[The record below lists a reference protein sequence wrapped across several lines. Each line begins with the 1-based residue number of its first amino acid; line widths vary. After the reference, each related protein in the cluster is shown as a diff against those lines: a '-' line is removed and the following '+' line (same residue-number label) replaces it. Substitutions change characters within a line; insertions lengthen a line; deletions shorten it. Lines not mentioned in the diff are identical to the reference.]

1 MKKDNDNNTKEQEDI
16 WIAKKKVQRLF
27 FFLFGHGRKEVVFLD
42 FLLIGLSA
50 SLAGRSDG
58 VIFQGLGL
66 GLGIKHFPKPFGVFR
81 VSLGH
86 DWGLV
91 LVNVEVDLGTLG
103 GRAGKPNKKRS
114 GDGKRKTSEEHDVI
128 GEQRVCVVIPVSA
141 MVVASGKKKVS
152 GEKKISQKVLVVD
165 SVLTSAGPTKI
176 FIWDVCQNCKL
187 SPSFPSYTTNKRPP
201 STLP

>member
-16 WIAKKKVQRLF
+16 WVAKKKVQRF

-141 MVVASGKKKVS
+141 MVVASGKKSLWRK
-152 GEKKISQKVLVVD
+152 ENF
-165 SVLTSAGPTKI
+165 TKSI
-176 FIWDVCQNCKL
+176 GG
-187 SPSFPSYTTNKRPP
+187 
-201 STLP
+201 